1 MYKTHAINELSFPKT
16 AHEIQARRTPDHVV
30 YGGAARSALLE
41 AQSTPLIPIR
51 DIDEIPV
58 NQVDGQSFF
67 TKIGDFSIDQALVL
81 GNGELTLYITDQA
94 QEAAAQRC
102 IEPTDDRI
110 NAAHKLEELHKA
122 DPEDVARYKRFH
134 RIRTDLAA
142 RALYLAAIAQASGVE
157 MSVNMKNHPLP
168 QQLSEV
174 HQFYLGLRIRKSL
187 YADEKARGPYNTT
200 ATSHMLDK
208 FAEHGLMRPLP
219 NTEIESIVHFCE
231 SVNEQHPQLH
241 FFGSAIARLVRHSSQ
256 EPYEKI
262 V

>member
-122 DPEDVARYKRFH
+122 DPEDVAR
-134 RIRTDLAA
+134 
-142 RALYLAAIAQASGVE
+142 
-157 MSVNMKNHPLP
+157 
-168 QQLSEV
+168 
-174 HQFYLGLRIRKSL
+174 
-187 YADEKARGPYNTT
+187 
-200 ATSHMLDK
+200 
-208 FAEHGLMRPLP
+208 
-219 NTEIESIVHFCE
+219 
-231 SVNEQHPQLH
+231 
-241 FFGSAIARLVRHSSQ
+241 
-256 EPYEKI
+256 
-262 V
+262 

>member
-142 RALYLAAIAQASGVE
+142 RALYLAAIA
-157 MSVNMKNHPLP
+157 
-168 QQLSEV
+168 
-174 HQFYLGLRIRKSL
+174 
-187 YADEKARGPYNTT
+187 
-200 ATSHMLDK
+200 
-208 FAEHGLMRPLP
+208 
-219 NTEIESIVHFCE
+219 
-231 SVNEQHPQLH
+231 
-241 FFGSAIARLVRHSSQ
+241 
-256 EPYEKI
+256 
-262 V
+262 

>member
-41 AQSTPLIPIR
+41 SQSTPLIPIR
-51 DIDEIPV
+51 DIDEIPI

-110 NAAHKLEELHKA
+110 NAARKLESFTKPSLKISPATNAFTEFAPISQH
-122 DPEDVARYKRFH
+122 EHF
-134 RIRTDLAA
+134 I
-142 RALYLAAIAQASGVE
+142 
-157 MSVNMKNHPLP
+157 
-168 QQLSEV
+168 
-174 HQFYLGLRIRKSL
+174 LRPSPRRQVS
-187 YADEKARGPYNTT
+187 R
-200 ATSHMLDK
+200 
-208 FAEHGLMRPLP
+208 
-219 NTEIESIVHFCE
+219 
-231 SVNEQHPQLH
+231 
-241 FFGSAIARLVRHSSQ
+241 
-256 EPYEKI
+256 
-262 V
+262 